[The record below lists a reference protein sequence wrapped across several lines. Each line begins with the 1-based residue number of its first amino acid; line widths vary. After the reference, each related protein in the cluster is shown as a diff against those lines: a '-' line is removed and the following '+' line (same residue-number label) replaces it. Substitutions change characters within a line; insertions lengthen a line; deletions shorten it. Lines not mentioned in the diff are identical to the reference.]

1 MDDVFTLLGENSVPR
16 TVKPLALNMFP
27 TNLRHVWT
35 GGPDVEVMTLETPSY
50 SSSNCAYLERPRPA
64 LGTSKIEKKE
74 YIQ

>member
-1 MDDVFTLLGENSVPR
+1 
-16 TVKPLALNMFP
+16 MFP

-35 GGPDVEVMTLETPSY
+35 GGPDVEVMTLETPSC